1 MQTLKSLLPKQPA
14 QSRTN
19 LPTFQPA
26 NAPTN
31 LQPVCPPADGYPNCP
46 HCRNMR
52 WLLDA
57 NGLLV
62 PCAACQVVASWVA
75 TSLSKY
81 SSANGIAK
89 TQTFENFADYD
100 GSLHHCKQAAQA
112 FATNPQGWL
121 IITGKYGNGKSHL
134 CAAVYNHLQT
144 TNRAAIFVTMPDLAA
159 SIRECFSASEEEQNA
174 EARIQVYRKSPILIL
189 DDFGAEKTSEWVD
202 ELAFRILDYRY
213 RMSLPTMITSNR
225 ALAKTEPRLASRLS
239 DARFTLI
246 ENTAGDFRRLPPSQR
261 DALIDKLIAKRKPQ
275 TS

>member
-1 MQTLKSLLPKQPA
+1 
-14 QSRTN
+14 
-19 LPTFQPA
+19 
-26 NAPTN
+26 
-31 LQPVCPPADGYPNCP
+31 
-46 HCRNMR
+46 MR

-100 GSLHHCKQAAQA
+100 GGLHRCKQAAQA
-112 FATNPQGWL
+112 FATHPQGWL
-121 IITGKYGNGKSHL
+121 TITGKFGNGKSHL

-159 SIRECFSASEEEQNA
+159 SIRECFSASNMSVVNAEVEQNA

-225 ALAKTEPRLASRLS
+225 PLAKTEPRLASRLS
-239 DARFTLI
+239 DARFILI

-261 DALIDKLIAKRKPQ
+261 DALVDKLIAKHKPQ
-275 TS
+275 PQ